1 MPTSMGREN
10 RSSSRMGLPE
20 VISVTKKHLSF
31 PEKRRFGAVCPRR
44 AELKTALHK
53 TLF

>member
-1 MPTSMGREN
+1 
-10 RSSSRMGLPE
+10 MGLPE

-31 PEKRRFGAVCPRR
+31 PEKRRLGPCAR
-44 AELKTALHK
+44 AARSRTALHK